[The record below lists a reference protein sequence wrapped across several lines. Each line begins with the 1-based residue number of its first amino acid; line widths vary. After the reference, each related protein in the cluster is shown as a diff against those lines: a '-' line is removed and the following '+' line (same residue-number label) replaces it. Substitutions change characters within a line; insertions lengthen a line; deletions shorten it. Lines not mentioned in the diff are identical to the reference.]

1 MRTRKA
7 EEIRMR
13 YQYRRLILVGQKHPP
28 QDGRAPH
35 RIGLHLSPICHG
47 RSSVLV
53 QYLTNFS

>member
-35 RIGLHLSPICHG
+35 RTGRHLSPICPFIN
-47 RSSVLV
+47 SSIE
-53 QYLTNFS
+53 